1 MILIWISEDNHI
13 KCDLDRPR
21 GAKGEDECGDH
32 VDTGCDE
39 EEPPPF
45 WQTCL
50 VLMITRM
57 IILMVVIMIILM
69 IVMMIILLIVMMLI
83 LMIDNELYQ
92 GTPWQSASLSLERGS
107 RLYFRNRSWIRR
119 ECPTCAEWI
128 GLNSNTT
135 KRSFETCLAPV
146 QWCSGCALR
155 WFLRWKQKW
164 QQERRHRSLRG
175 REWRRR
181 TWAPCRRQ
189 AQGTPGQCS
198 PRSRWD
204 CSVFTTQEKTK
215 DLLHVQPRKP
225 ALGNE
230 WVWDGSRCKGV
241 DGVREERRCADVPV
255 VDTSNDGTMV
265 IVGLLSWGERLWMM
279 IRPWWLWEELRW
291 WYWGAGECWWL
302 WECREEQTPA
312 GRSPPRL
319 EGGRGKRPE
328 TDKDWNIRKGSGR
341 KVQW

>member
-13 KCDLDRPR
+13 KCDLDSRR

-57 IILMVVIMIILM
+57 IILM
-69 IVMMIILLIVMMLI
+69 IVMMLI

-92 GTPWQSASLSLERGS
+92 GTPWQSASLSLERGT

-128 GLNSNTT
+128 GLISNTT
-135 KRSFETCLAPV
+135 KRNFETYLAQV

-189 AQGTPGQCS
+189 APGTPGQCW
-198 PRSRWD
+198 PRSRWE
-204 CSVFTTQEKTK
+204 CSLPRRRQKTFCMFS
-215 DLLHVQPRKP
+215 LESRPLAMSESEMAP
-225 ALGNE
+225 AA
-230 WVWDGSRCKGV
+230 K
-241 DGVREERRCADVPV
+241 A
-255 VDTSNDGTMV
+255 
-265 IVGLLSWGERLWMM
+265 
-279 IRPWWLWEELRW
+279 
-291 WYWGAGECWWL
+291 
-302 WECREEQTPA
+302 
-312 GRSPPRL
+312 
-319 EGGRGKRPE
+319 
-328 TDKDWNIRKGSGR
+328 
-341 KVQW
+341 